1 MSEPKQKGIMSMLKK
16 DMEKEA
22 INLGIE
28 QIYTKGK
35 LTGKFNHPKDV
46 EEQIEIMRQ
55 NREEIPVLREK
66 ISAKLKREKEVA
78 EAELQLSKDFV
89 AMAEHPDQ
97 HPKLKQI
104 LLRISELNNVL
115 ASNRFNMHA
124 QISIINEE
132 WKKWETMALKEIR
145 WRQDQLNHCWC
156 EIKFWKKRG
165 DHAKTN
171 ECESRYKVL
180 TSEFV
185 QLIHDIRKKKE
196 EDIATW
202 LLATIQF
209 ELEFYSSTAPQIA
222 TVESSVRAMGPV
234 QAIEH
239 AGLEKFSPQFMLTGA
254 GPAPEAALPALQ
266 YHQQPQQA
274 QQPLSST
281 SNPGNPFSNLQ
292 IPVQQPV
299 QPVGITPRSSR
310 VLPSP
315 AVKKARALYDFAPQE
330 GGELGFAN
338 GEELFITQDIGGGW
352 LRAKNQAGSEGL
364 IPGNYV
370 QMLD

>member
-1 MSEPKQKGIMSMLKK
+1 
-16 DMEKEA
+16 
-22 INLGIE
+22 
-28 QIYTKGK
+28 
-35 LTGKFNHPKDV
+35 
-46 EEQIEIMRQ
+46 MRQ

-78 EAELQLSKDFV
+78 DAELQLSKDFV

-97 HPKLKQI
+97 HPKLKSI

-156 EIKFWKKRG
+156 EIKFWKKRN
-165 DHAKTN
+165 DMAKTG

-202 LLATIQF
+202 LLSIVQY
-209 ELEFYSSTAPQIA
+209 ELEFYSGTAPQIA
-222 TVESSVRAMGPV
+222 QVESAVRAMGPV
-234 QAIEH
+234 QAIEM
-239 AGLEKFSPQFMLTGA
+239 AGLEKFQPQFAML
-254 GPAPEAALPALQ
+254 PPPESAPP
-266 YHQQPQQA
+266 
-274 QQPLSST
+274 
-281 SNPGNPFSNLQ
+281 SNPVSNPFSTQSNTLQPPGLNLNPSP
-292 IPVQQPV
+292 IS
-299 QPVGITPRSSR
+299 TPRSSR
-310 VLPSP
+310 VSHAPP
-315 AVKKARALYDFAPQE
+315 VKKAHGLYDFNGQDE
-330 GGELGFAN
+330 SELSFAT
-338 GEELFITQDIGGGW
+338 GEELVITQDIGGGW
-352 LRAKNQAGSEGL
+352 LRAKNHYGKEGL

-370 QMLD
+370 QLL

>member
-1 MSEPKQKGIMSMLKK
+1 MSEPKQKGIMSMLKQ
-16 DMEKEA
+16 DMAKEA

-35 LTGKFNHPKDV
+35 VTGKFNHPKDV

-104 LLRISELNNVL
+104 LLRISELNSVL

-132 WKKWETMALKEIR
+132 WKKWEVMALKEIR

-202 LLATIQF
+202 LLAAIQY

-222 TVESSVRAMGPV
+222 TVESAVRAMGPV

-239 AGLEKFSPQFMLTGA
+239 AGLEKFSPQFMLT
-254 GPAPEAALPALQ
+254 APEATVPTLQLQ

-274 QQPLSST
+274 QQQAQQPVSAT
-281 SNPGNPFSNLQ
+281 SNPGNPFSLQ
-292 IPVQQPV
+292 TQNVQAA

-310 VLPSP
+310 ALPT
-315 AVKKARALYDFAPQE
+315 VKKARALYDFAPQE
-330 GGELGFAN
+330 TGELAFVT
-338 GEELFITQDIGGGW
+338 GEELVITQDIGGGW
-352 LRAKNQAGSEGL
+352 LRAKSQAGSEGL

-370 QMLD
+370 QML